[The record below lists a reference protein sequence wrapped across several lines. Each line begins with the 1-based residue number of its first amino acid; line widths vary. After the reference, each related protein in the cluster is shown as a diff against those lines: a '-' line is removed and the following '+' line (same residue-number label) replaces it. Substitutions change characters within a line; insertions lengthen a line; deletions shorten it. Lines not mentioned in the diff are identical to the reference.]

1 MSNLAQDK
9 PQAEAAV
16 LGSCLLDEKAMNW
29 AYHHVDEDHFFDTV
43 NKKLF
48 LVMKRLFKA
57 GSEVDFTIVTNSLT
71 PHEQKTIGIEYVI
84 SLHNHVQRVHNIQHY
99 ASLMRKDFVQR
110 ELEKN
115 YAKVKADP
123 FNVDTQKEIRRLWDM
138 MNTNGN
144 TIVSI
149 KDAVSKYSETLE
161 ARKGGKA
168 DRIMTGWKS
177 LDEIIAGFYR
187 QNLVV
192 VGARTS
198 VGKSAFLLNLAVK
211 FLQENRRI
219 LFISAEMSWDEL
231 LDRMMANMEPVFV
244 SKLRSGNLSNEDWGR
259 VNKVLPEL
267 YEKQMWGIEGGRM
280 SLSRVRMAVEV
291 AKPDIVFVDFI
302 QRFTPPSYN
311 MSRAS
316 YISDVANDLKTIA
329 MENKI
334 VVIAASQ
341 LNREMEKDKGEKEP
355 RLDHLKES
363 GGIEESGDLVLL
375 IKGGDDIEGGSLR
388 EMKVF
393 ISKNRNGPTGKVD
406 MLFDKART
414 KFIEKNFEVDL
425 PPEHWTDRN

>member
-1 MSNLAQDK
+1 MSNSAQDK

-16 LGSCLLDEKAMNW
+16 LGSCMLDEKAMNW
-29 AYHHVDEDHFFDTV
+29 AYHHLDEDHFFDGV

-48 LVMKRLFKA
+48 LVMKRLYKV
-57 GSEVDFTIVTNSLT
+57 GSEVDFTIVSNSLT
-71 PHEQKTIGIEYVI
+71 PHEQKSIGMDYIV
-84 SLHNHVQRVHNIQHY
+84 SLHDHVQRVQNIQHY
-99 ASLMRKDFVQR
+99 ATIMRKDFVYR

-123 FNVDTQKEIRRLWDM
+123 FNIETQKEIRRLWDM

-144 TIVSI
+144 TVVPI
-149 KDAVSKYSETLE
+149 KDAVSRYTETLE
-161 ARKGGKA
+161 ARKSGKA
-168 DRIMTGWKS
+168 DRILTGWKS

-231 LDRMMANMEPVFV
+231 LDRMMANMEPVYV
-244 SKLRSGNLSNEDWGR
+244 SKLRSGNLSTEDWSR
-259 VNKVLPEL
+259 VNKVMPEL

-406 MLFDKART
+406 MYFDKART
-414 KFIEKNFEVDL
+414 KFIEKDFEID
-425 PPEHWTDRN
+425 PPKEHWTDKN

>member
-1 MSNLAQDK
+1 MNDLIQNK

-16 LGSCLLDEKAMNW
+16 LGSCMIDEKAMNW
-29 AYHHVDEDHFFDTV
+29 AFHHLDEDHFFDST

-48 LVMKRLFKA
+48 LVMKRLYKA
-57 GSEVDFTIVTNSLT
+57 GSAVDFTIVSNSLT
-71 PHEQKTIGIEYVI
+71 PSEQKTIGISYI
-84 SLHNHVQRVHNIQHY
+84 TSLHDSVQTSANVSHY
-99 ASLMRKDFVQR
+99 ANLMRKDFVQR

-123 FNVDTQKEIRRLWDM
+123 FNIETQKEIRRLWDM
-138 MNTNGN
+138 MNTSGN
-144 TIVSI
+144 TIVHI
-149 KDAVSKYSETLE
+149 KDAVSKYTETLE
-161 ARKGGKA
+161 ARKNGKA
-168 DRIMTGWKS
+168 DRILTGWKS
-177 LDEIIAGFYR
+177 LDGIIAGFYR

-231 LDRMMANMEPVFV
+231 LDRMMANIEPLQV
-244 SKLRSGNLSNEDWGR
+244 SKLRSGNLDSQDWSR
-259 VNKVLPEL
+259 VNKAMPEL

-291 AKPDIVFVDFI
+291 SKPDIVFVDFI

-363 GGIEESGDLVLL
+363 GGIEEAGDLVLL
-375 IKGGDDIEGGSLR
+375 LKGGEEFEGEKLR

-393 ISKNRNGPTGKVD
+393 VSKNRNGPTGKVD
-406 MLFDKART
+406 MIFDKTRT
-414 KFIEKNFEVDL
+414 KFMEVDNHVDNI
-425 PPEHWTDRN
+425 PQHWTDKN